1 MQKKLLLLGFVF
13 SLFGNTISYAIIGG
27 NAGKPTAPKP
37 SYKVEAGDCKV
48 PVSQF
53 NLDVNNV
60 RARLLNAG
68 DLWWD
73 FDKAKYEVPK
83 GDGTSVGVHAIFAGA
98 IWISGL
104 DAAGNLKLAGMR
116 FRQGTSDYYSGPLD
130 NGGEVTQAVC
140 NQWDKHFNVLGAE
153 IGKVQAIWD
162 ANPGVDIAVG
172 SIPDNVLYWPGK
184 GNSFLSAKGYDMN
197 NNLAPFFDRDAD
209 GVYNPVK
216 GDYPSV
222 KDGSEA
228 YGDQMVYW
236 VFNDKGNVHNET
248 NGNPLGVQINALA
261 FAFATADEINN
272 MTFYTYNIVNKG
284 GAELSQTYM
293 SQFVDADLG
302 CYSDDR
308 LGCDVSRSL
317 GVVYNGRANDPNGC
331 NTGLLGYGSDV
342 PMLGV
347 DFFEGPVDTDGT
359 EKGLSA
365 FNYFNNGASGPQTD
379 PQTAREYRYFQT
391 GKWKDGSNF
400 TQGGNGYGGT
410 TPTNYCFPGDPA
422 IATQWSECNQ
432 QSGAAIPYGDRRML
446 LTSGPFTFLPNAAQ
460 RITVGV
466 MFVQPQGGTGLCPSF
481 NNVIG
486 QADDKAQA
494 LFKSGFKLIDGPSA
508 PTLNIREM
516 DKKLIINLV
525 NERTGNNYG
534 ESYDQEDA
542 SITSQTGFLPGMDA
556 TYTFQGYKIYQI
568 LNDKVSATEL
578 DNPSKAILLKQMD
591 IKDGVGR
598 IINFEKDA
606 LTQLLVPKIRVDGE
620 DKGVQHS
627 LVVDKDLFTDGPLI
641 NNKTY
646 YYTAI
651 AYAHN
656 NFKQY
661 DQLNPAAGGQK
672 VAYLVGRKNFAR
684 YSAIPHNED
693 SRNGGTQLNALYGDG
708 VEVKRIE
715 GQGNGGNNI
724 SLTQNTIEKILAGAG
739 FTDTLDYEK
748 LSDPIGFR
756 VTDPL
761 ALKEADFELQILDP
775 TPYNGYSV
783 SSDANWILK
792 DLTNN
797 RTIPSD
803 RTLDKPYEQIIT
815 TTISGEAVDYGFSLS
830 LGTPVAKYQNQYSK
844 RPIFSAITG
853 SLTYENEGRKWL
865 SFVTDNGQN
874 TPANWIRSGKAVVGT
889 TDPLYTVFDDN
900 WYTANGS
907 GTISVPNPKI
917 YTDPDKGF
925 ENIAGGTWAPY
936 CLTSNYHFVGTPTN
950 AAQPVSVH
958 NPGFKWDAWGKLP
971 TATYIPAPPQ
981 NTLDRLQSVDIV
993 FTSDKSKWSQCIV
1006 FETGEEEANTE
1017 GAALVGRNAR
1027 KGQLRMALSKDKDG
1041 NNFDDPNTALPDTGR
1056 SWFPGYAINVETG
1069 QRLNIAF
1076 GESSEFTDENGR
1088 DMLWNPT
1095 SKVYGDLNYGG
1106 TIPNIP
1112 FFGGK
1117 HFVYVMETPYDGGQA
1132 MRDSLLALFR
1142 ITPTNNTSAYPTGYA
1157 DLYRQIMYTSI
1168 PYLSSGFKLNS
1179 LQDGVIPSTVT
1190 VKLRVQKPFA
1200 KFATNATSTDTF
1212 PRYRFSTVGMG
1223 PKDNVAEVA
1232 KSALDKIRIVPNPY
1246 LAYSAYEKNAADTRV
1261 KITNLPNN
1269 CTITVYALDGTLIRT
1284 IRRSI
1289 NTTDPD
1295 PQTGVPIE
1303 ISDGSNIDRSAANL
1317 DNSAEWD
1324 LKNEKNVPVASGVY
1338 LFVVDAPNIGS
1349 KTLKWFGAMRPADVS
1364 NF

>member
-1 MQKKLLLLGFVF
+1 MQKKLLFLGFV
-13 SLFGNTISYAIIGG
+13 LALIGIKPSYAMVGENGG
-27 NAGKPTAPKP
+27 KKPAPQT

-48 PVSQF
+48 PAS
-53 NLDVNNV
+53 NYDLDINNV
-60 RARLLNAG
+60 RAGLLNGG
-68 DLWWD
+68 DLWYTD
-73 FDKAKYEVPK
+73 NSRYEVPK
-83 GDGTSVGVHAIFAGA
+83 GDGITRGIQAIYAGA

-104 DAAGNLKLAGMR
+104 DAAGNLKMAGTT
-116 FRQGTSDYYSGPLD
+116 FRTTGLDFFSGPLD
-130 NGGEVTQAVC
+130 NNGEVTQAVC
-140 NQWDKHFNVLGAE
+140 SKWDKHFNVFGTE
-153 IGKVQAIWD
+153 IGKLQAKYD
-162 ANPGVDIAVG
+162 AGQPISVG
-172 SIPDNVLYWPGK
+172 DVPDNVLYWPGK
-184 GNSFLSAKGYDMN
+184 GNTYLAAKGYDMS
-197 NNLAPFFDRDAD
+197 NNLAPFFDRDND
-209 GVYNPVK
+209 GVYDPTK
-216 GDYPSV
+216 GDYPSINEC
-222 KDGSEA
+222 DA
-228 YGDQMVYW
+228 YGDQMVFW
-236 VFNDKGNVHNET
+236 VSNDKGNVHNST
-248 NGNPLGVQINALA
+248 SGNPLGVQVNSLA
-261 FAFATADEINN
+261 FAFTTADEINN
-272 MTFYTYNIVNKG
+272 MTFYSYNIINKG
-284 GAELSQTYM
+284 GSTLSKTYM
-293 SQFVDADLG
+293 SQFVDPDLG

-308 LGCDVSRSL
+308 LGCDTLRSL
-317 GVVYNGRANDPNGC
+317 GVVYNGKSNDLSNCSSGI
-331 NTGLLGYGSDV
+331 LGYGTNT
-342 PMLGV
+342 PMLGF
-347 DFFEGPVDTDGT
+347 DFFEGPRDTNGV
-359 EKGLSA
+359 EKGLSS
-365 FNYFNNGASGPQTD
+365 FNYFTGTGGAANQTD
-379 PQTAREYRYFQT
+379 PNTAREFRNYQS
-391 GKWKDGSNF
+391 GKWKDGSNI
-400 TQGGNGYGGT
+400 TYGGT
-410 TPTNYCFPGDPA
+410 GIGGSTPTNYCFPGDPSV
-422 IATQWSECNQ
+422 ATEWSECNQ
-432 QSGAAIPYGDRRML
+432 QSGAAIPTGDRRML
-446 LTSGPFTFLPNAAQ
+446 LTSGPFTFLPNASQ

-466 MFVQPQGGTGLCPSF
+466 LFVQPQGGTGLCPSF
-481 NNVIG
+481 NSIIG
-486 QADDKAQA
+486 PADDKAQA
-494 LFKSGFKLIDGPSA
+494 LFRSCFKLIDGPSA
-508 PTLNIREM
+508 PTLQIREM
-516 DKKLIINLV
+516 DKKLVINLI
-525 NERTGNNYG
+525 NERSQNNFG
-534 ESYDQEDA
+534 ESYDQVDA
-542 SITSQTGFLPGMDA
+542 SITTQTGFVFGMDS

-578 DNPSKAILLKQMD
+578 DNPSKALLVQQMD
-591 IKDGVGR
+591 VKDGVGR

-606 LTQLLVPKIRVDGE
+606 LTQLFVPKLKVDGE
-620 DKGVQHS
+620 DKGVKHS
-627 LVVDKDLFTDGPLI
+627 LLVEKDMFTDGPLI

-646 YYTAI
+646 YYSAI

-656 NFKQY
+656 SFKPY
-661 DQLNPAAGGQK
+661 DQFFPANGGQQN
-672 VAYLVGRKNFAR
+672 AYLVGRKNFGR

-693 SRNGGTQLNALYGDG
+693 SRNGGTQLNAVYGDG

-724 SLTQNTIEKILAGAG
+724 ELNKNTIEKILSGAG
-739 FTDTLDYEK
+739 FTDTLEYEK
-748 LSDPIGFR
+748 LFDPIGFR
-756 VTDPL
+756 VIDPL
-761 ALKEADFELQILDP
+761 SLREADFELQIFDTL
-775 TPYNGYSV
+775 PYNDYSV
-783 SSDANWILK
+783 SNNAYWRLI
-792 DLTNN
+792 DLTN
-797 RTIPSD
+797 RDTIKSE
-803 RTLDKPYEQIIT
+803 RNLDKPYEQIIST
-815 TTISGEAVDYGFSLS
+815 DISGETVNYGFSLS
-830 LGTPVAKYQNQYSK
+830 VGTPVVKYDNKFSK
-844 RPIFSAITG
+844 RPIFGAITG
-853 SLTYENEGRKWL
+853 TISYENAGKKWL
-865 SFVTDNGQN
+865 SFVADNGQN
-874 TPANWIRSGKAVVGT
+874 SPANWIRSGKAVVAT

-936 CLTSNYHFVGTPTN
+936 CLTSNYHFVGTPTKVE
-950 AAQPVSVH
+950 QPASIH

-971 TATYIPAPPQ
+971 TASYIPAPPQ

-1006 FETGEEEANTE
+1006 FETGEEDANTE

-1041 NNFDDPNTALPDTGR
+1041 NNFNDPNTALPDTGR

-1179 LQDGVIPSTVT
+1179 LQDGVIPSEVT
-1190 VKLRVQKPFA
+1190 VKLRVQKPFT
-1200 KFATNATSTDTF
+1200 KFATNATNLADTVVF
-1212 PRYRFSTVGMG
+1212 NRYQFSTIGIG
-1223 PKDNVAEVA
+1223 PKENVAEVA

-1246 LAYSAYEKNAADTRV
+1246 LAYSAYEKSAADTRV
-1261 KITNLPNN
+1261 KITNLPNI
-1269 CTITVYALDGTLIRT
+1269 CTITVYAIDGTLIRT
-1284 IRRSI
+1284 IKRSI

-1295 PQTGVPIE
+1295 PQTGVPTE
-1303 ISDGSNIDRSAANL
+1303 ISEGNNIDRNPTNL

>member
-27 NAGKPTAPKP
+27 NAGSKPTAQP

-48 PVSQF
+48 PVSQY
-53 NLDVNNV
+53 NLDINNV

-73 FDKAKYEVPK
+73 FDKGKYEVPK
-83 GDGTSVGVHAIFAGA
+83 GDGTSVGTQAIFAGA

-104 DAAGNLKLAGMR
+104 DAAGNLKLAGLT
-116 FRQGTSDYYSGPLD
+116 FRNGNSDFYSGPLD
-130 NGGEVTQAVC
+130 NNGEVTQAVC
-140 NQWDKHFNVLGAE
+140 NQWDKHFNVYGAE
-153 IGKVQAIWD
+153 IGKLQAKYD
-162 ANPGVDIAVG
+162 AGQSISVG
-172 SIPDNVLYWPGK
+172 DVPDNVLYWPGK
-184 GNSFLSAKGYDMN
+184 GNTYLHNARGYDMD
-197 NNLAPFFDRDAD
+197 NNLAPFFDRDND
-209 GVYNPVK
+209 GIYDPTK
-216 GDYPSV
+216 GDYPSINNC
-222 KDGSEA
+222 EA
-228 YGDQMVYW
+228 YGDQMIYW
-236 VFNDKGNVHNET
+236 VFNDKGNVHSVT
-248 NGNPLGVQINALA
+248 NGNPIGVQVNALA

-272 MTFYTYNIVNKG
+272 MTFYSYNIVNKG
-284 GAELSQTYM
+284 GVALSQTYM
-293 SQFVDADLG
+293 SQFVDPDLG

-308 LGCDVSRSL
+308 LGCDTLRSL
-317 GVVYNGRANDPNGC
+317 GVVYNGKSNDLNGC
-331 NTGLLGYGSDV
+331 NTGLLGYGTNI

-347 DFFEGPVDTDGT
+347 DFFEGPRDTNGV
-359 EKGLSA
+359 EKGLSS
-365 FNYFNNGASGPQTD
+365 FNYFNNSGSNQGD
-379 PQTAREYRYFQT
+379 PATAREFRNYQT
-391 GKWKDGSNF
+391 GKWKDGSNITF
-400 TQGGNGYGGT
+400 GGSGIGGS
-410 TPTNYCFPGDPA
+410 TPTKYCYPGDPSV
-422 IATQWSECNQ
+422 ATQWSECNQ
-432 QSGAAIPYGDRRML
+432 QTGAAIPVGDRRML
-446 LTSGPFTFLPNAAQ
+446 LTSGPFTFLPNASQ

-481 NNVIG
+481 NSVIG

-494 LFKSGFKLIDGPSA
+494 LFRSCFKLIDGPSA
-508 PTLNIREM
+508 PSLQIREM
-516 DKKLIINLV
+516 NKKLIINLV
-525 NERTGNNYG
+525 NERSGNNYG
-534 ESYDQEDA
+534 ESYDQVDA
-542 SITSQTGFLPGMDA
+542 SITTQTGFVFGMDS

-568 LNDKVSATEL
+568 LNDKVSATDL
-578 DNPSKAILLKQMD
+578 DKPEKAILIQQMD
-591 IKDGVGR
+591 VKDGVGR
-598 IINFEKDA
+598 IVNFEKDP
-606 LTQLLVPKIRVDGE
+606 LMQLFVPKIKVEGE
-620 DKGVQHS
+620 DKGVKHS
-627 LVVDKDLFTDGPLI
+627 IAVEKDAFTDGPLI

-646 YYTAI
+646 YYTAV

-661 DQLNPAAGGQK
+661 DQFNPSAGGQK
-672 VAYLVGRKNFAR
+672 DAYLVGRKNFAR
-684 YSAIPHNED
+684 YSAIPHDED
-693 SRNGGTQLNALYGDG
+693 SRNGGTKINALYGDG
-708 VEVKRIE
+708 VQVQRIE

-724 SLTQNTIEKILAGAG
+724 DLTLNTIEKILSGAG
-739 FTDTLDYEK
+739 FADTLDYEK
-748 LSDPIGFR
+748 LFDPIGFR

-761 ALKEADFELQILDP
+761 SLKEADFELQVLDT
-775 TPYNGYSV
+775 TPYNGYSI
-783 SSDANWILK
+783 SPQATWILK

-815 TTISGEAVDYGFSLS
+815 TDISGETVNYGFSLS
-830 LGTPVAKYQNQYSK
+830 LGTPVAKYENQFSK
-844 RPIFSAITG
+844 RPVYSAITG
-853 SLTYENEGRKWL
+853 TITYENDGRKWL
-865 SFVTDNGQN
+865 SFVADNGQN
-874 TPANWIRSGKAVVGT
+874 SPANWIRSGKAVVGS
-889 TDPLYTVFDDN
+889 TDPLYSVFDDN
-900 WYTANGS
+900 WYTPNGT
-907 GTISVPNPKI
+907 GLVSVPNPKI
-917 YTDPDKGF
+917 FTDQDKAF

-950 AAQPVSVH
+950 ATQPAAIH
-958 NPGFKWDAWGKLP
+958 NPGFKWDAWGKIP
-971 TATYIPAPPQ
+971 SGQYSPAPPQ

-993 FTSDKSKWSQCIV
+993 FTSDKSKWTQCIV
-1006 FETGEEEANTE
+1006 FETGEDDANTE

-1041 NNFDDPNTALPDTGR
+1041 NNFNDPNTLSPDTGR

-1076 GESSEFTDENGR
+1076 GESSEFADENGR

-1095 SKVYGDLNYGG
+1095 SKQYGDLNGGG
-1106 TIPNIP
+1106 TIPYVP

-1142 ITPTNNTSAYPTGYA
+1142 ITPTNNTNAYPTGYA

-1168 PYLSSGFKLNS
+1168 PYLTSGYKLNS
-1179 LQDGVIPSTVT
+1179 LQDGLIPSQVT
-1190 VKLRVQKPFA
+1190 VKIRVQKPFA
-1200 KFATNATSTDTF
+1200 KFPTIATATDTF

-1223 PKDNVAEVA
+1223 PKADVTEVA

-1261 KITNLPNN
+1261 KITNLPNK
-1269 CTITVYALDGTLIRT
+1269 CTISVYALDGTLIRT

-1295 PQTGVPIE
+1295 PLTGVPTE
-1303 ISDGSNIDRSAANL
+1303 ISDGNNIDQNPINL

>member
-1 MQKKLLLLGFVF
+1 MQKKFQIFGFILYCLGY
-13 SLFGNTISYAIIGG
+13 NTCFAIVGG
-27 NAGKPTAPKP
+27 SNGKKVVPQVN
-37 SYKVEAGDCKV
+37 YKVEAGDCKV

-53 NLDVNNV
+53 TLEINNV
-60 RARLLNAG
+60 RTRLLNAG

-83 GDGTSVGVHAIFAGA
+83 GDGSSIGTHAIFAGA

-104 DAAGNLKLAGMR
+104 DGAQNLKLAGQT
-116 FRQGTSDYYSGPLD
+116 FRSSGTSDFYSGPLD
-130 NGGEVTQAVC
+130 NNGEITQSVC
-140 NQWDKHFNVLGAE
+140 NQWDKHFSVLGTE
-153 IGKVQAIWD
+153 VGKVQAIYNQD
-162 ANPGVDIAVG
+162 PTKIIPIG
-172 SIPDNVLYWPGK
+172 SIPDNLLYWPGK
-184 GNSFLSAKGYDMN
+184 GNPFLSVKGYDMN
-197 NNLAPFFDRDAD
+197 NNLAPFFDA
-209 GVYNPVK
+209 N
-216 GDYPSV
+216 
-222 KDGSEA
+222 KDGIYDPQYGDFPSIKDSSQA
-228 YGDQMVYW
+228 YADQMVYW
-236 VFNDKGNVHNET
+236 VFNDKGNTHNQT
-248 NGNPLGVQINALA
+248 FGSPVGVQVNALA
-261 FAFATADEINN
+261 FAFSTADEVNN

-284 GAELSQTYM
+284 GTALQDCYM
-293 SQFVDADLG
+293 SQFVDPDLG
-302 CYSDDR
+302 CYLDDR
-308 LGCDVSRSL
+308 LGCDTTRSL
-317 GVVYNGRANDPNGC
+317 GVVYNGRSLDPDNC
-331 NTGLLGYGSDV
+331 NVGAKGYGTDI
-342 PMLGV
+342 PMLGI
-347 DFFEGPVDTDGT
+347 DFFEGPKDTNGV
-359 EKGLSA
+359 EKGLSS
-365 FNYFNNGASGPQTD
+365 FNYFNNTAGATGD
-379 PQTAREYRYFQT
+379 PSSAREYRNFQV
-391 GKWKDGSNF
+391 GKWKDGTNI
-400 TQGGNGYGGT
+400 TYGGDGRSGT
-410 TPTNYCFPGDPA
+410 IPTHYCFSGDPSN
-422 IATQWSECNQ
+422 ATQWSECNQ
-432 QSGAAIPYGDRRML
+432 QSGPTIQYGDRRML

-466 MFVQPQGGTGLCPSF
+466 MFVQPQGGVGLCPSF
-481 NNVIG
+481 SNTIG

-494 LFKSGFKLIDGPSA
+494 LFKSGFKLVDGPSA
-508 PTLNIREM
+508 PTLQIREM
-516 DKKLIINLV
+516 DKTLILNLV
-525 NERTGNNYG
+525 NEKTGNNFG
-534 ESYDQEDA
+534 ESYDQYDA
-542 SITSQTGFLPGMDA
+542 SITSQTGFQFGMDS
-556 TYTFQGYKIYQI
+556 TYTFEGYKIYQI
-568 LNDKVSATEL
+568 ANDKVSAIDL
-578 DNPSKAILLKQMD
+578 DNPTKAILIQQMD
-591 IKDGVGR
+591 VKNGVAR
-598 IINFEKDA
+598 IINFEKDPS
-606 LTQLLVPKIRVDGE
+606 TQLIIPKIKVEGE

-627 LVVDKDLFTDGPLI
+627 IVVTKDFFSDVRLV

-646 YYTAI
+646 YYTAV

-661 DQLNPAAGGQK
+661 DQLNPASGGQK
-672 VAYLVGRKNFAR
+672 VPYIVGRKNFAR

-693 SRNGGTQLNALYGDG
+693 SRNGGTKMNALYHDG

-724 SLTQNTIEKILAGAG
+724 DLTKSTIEKILSGAG
-739 FTDTLDYEK
+739 FADTLDYEK
-748 LSDPIGFR
+748 LFDPIGFR

-761 ALKEADFELQILDP
+761 VLKEADFELQVLD
-775 TPYNGYSV
+775 TVPYNGFSV
-783 SSDANWILK
+783 SPQAAWVLK

-797 RTIPSD
+797 RTIPSE
-803 RTLDKPYEQIIT
+803 RTLDKPYEQIIST
-815 TTISGEAVDYGFSLS
+815 EISGETVNYGFSLS
-830 LGTPVAKYQNQYSK
+830 LGTPVVKYENQYSK
-844 RPIFSAITG
+844 RPIYSSISG
-853 SLTYENEGRKWL
+853 SIEYENDTKRWL
-865 SFVTDNGQN
+865 SFVADNGLN
-874 TPANWIRSGKAVVGT
+874 SPANWIRSGKAVVGT

-917 YTDPDKGF
+917 YTDLDKGF

-950 AAQPVSVH
+950 ATQPASIH

-971 TATYIPAPPQ
+971 TATYVPAPPQ

-993 FTSDKSKWSQCIV
+993 LTSDKSKWSQCIV
-1006 FETGEEEANTE
+1006 FETGEEDANTE
-1017 GAALVGRNAR
+1017 GAKLVGRNAR

-1041 NNFDDPNTALPDTGR
+1041 NNFNDPNTALPDTGR

-1095 SKVYGDLNYGG
+1095 TKVYGDLNYGG

-1117 HFVYVMETPYDGGQA
+1117 HFIYVMETPYDGGQA

-1179 LQDGVIPSTVT
+1179 LQDGVIPSMVT

-1269 CTITVYALDGTLIRT
+1269 CTITIYTIDGTIVRT
-1284 IRRSI
+1284 ITRAI
-1289 NTTDPD
+1289 NTTDLD
-1295 PQTGVPIE
+1295 PQTGLPNE
-1303 ISDGSNIDRSAANL
+1303 ISDGSNIDRTTNL

-1338 LFVVDAPNIGS
+1338 LFVVESPNIGS
-1349 KTLKWFGAMRPADVS
+1349 KTLKWFGAMRPADIS